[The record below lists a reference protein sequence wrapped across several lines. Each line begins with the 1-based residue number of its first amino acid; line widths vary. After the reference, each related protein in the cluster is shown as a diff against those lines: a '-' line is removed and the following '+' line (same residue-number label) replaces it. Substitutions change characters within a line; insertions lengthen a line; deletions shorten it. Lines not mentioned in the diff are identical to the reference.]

1 MQDRP
6 TAAELLEAVEG
17 FLRKQSAAQSDRW
30 LRFQLLVASNTLGI
44 VRREIGAEED
54 NVRREW
60 PMLDGLLG
68 VESLP
73 ATFHEAEVACRA
85 RYAILCDQIR
95 AGEFDAPD
103 REAALVDF
111 LWETTVDRVEITAPG
126 ELR

>member
-17 FLRKQSAAQSDRW
+17 FLRKQSAAASDRW

-44 VRREIGAEED
+44 VRREIAAEED

-60 PMLDGLLG
+60 PMLDELLG
-68 VESLP
+68 PAPMP
-73 ATFHEAEVACRA
+73 ATFHEAEDACRERNA
-85 RYAILCDQIR
+85 ALCDAIR
-95 AGEFDAPD
+95 AGAFDAPPQ
-103 REAALVDF
+103 EARLIDF
-111 LWETTVDRVEITAPG
+111 LWETTVDRVKITAPG